1 MKKIDLS
8 PELNIF
14 RAFLLNGIP
23 IIIYLVAGMPSIFN
37 GKIPSSPYLY
47 GLLWSIGIIFLEL
60 YCLRNVLRVIF
71 DLIRNNTE
79 SISGNIIGSKYLAS
93 RSPFPMVHFRIG
105 DKKFKYLDSSVSK
118 NYKLITN
125 HKGRWKL
132 KYYSSSGIPIELS
145 PAK

>member
-1 MKKIDLS
+1 MNKIDLS

-14 RAFLLNGIP
+14 RAFLLNGTP

-60 YCLRNVLRVIF
+60 YCLRNVLRIIF
-71 DLIRNNTE
+71 DLVRNNTGL
-79 SISGNIIGSKYLAS
+79 ISGKITGSKYLAS
-93 RSPFPMVHFRIG
+93 GWRIPTVYFLIG
-105 DKKFKYLDSSVSK
+105 NKKFKYLDSSISK

-125 HKGRWKL
+125 HKGKWKL

-145 PAK
+145 PA